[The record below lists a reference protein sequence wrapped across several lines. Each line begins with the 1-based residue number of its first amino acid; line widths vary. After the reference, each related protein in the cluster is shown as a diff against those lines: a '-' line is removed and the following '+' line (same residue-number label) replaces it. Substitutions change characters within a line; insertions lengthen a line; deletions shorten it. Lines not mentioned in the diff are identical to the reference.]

1 MLVYALQLC
10 FHCAFTKVVYPT
22 SRYLVNLLNSVKMDV
37 SRRLISLRE
46 RCGFTQNG
54 LAERA
59 GVSQT
64 HLRRVELG
72 QADITVGH
80 LQLLCDAMNIS
91 LQDFFEQDSNADEI
105 TAAFSKLSPKQKHF
119 SFLFL
124 RAYKKMKRATV
135 WSLFCNLALFLRT
148 SRIWRSLSYCL

>member
-1 MLVYALQLC
+1 
-10 FHCAFTKVVYPT
+10 
-22 SRYLVNLLNSVKMDV
+22 MDV
-37 SRRLISLRE
+37 SKRIITLRE
-46 RCGFTQNG
+46 RCGLTQNG

-91 LQDFFEQDSNADEI
+91 LNDFFSEDVDSDEI
-105 TAAFSKLSPKQKHF
+105 GAAFSKLSQIQKMRLID
-119 SFLFL
+119 FL
-124 RAYKKMKRATV
+124 K
-135 WSLFCNLALFLRT
+135 SL
-148 SRIWRSLSYCL
+148 

>member
-1 MLVYALQLC
+1 M
-10 FHCAFTKVVYPT
+10 
-22 SRYLVNLLNSVKMDV
+22 NV
-37 SRRLISLRE
+37 SKRLISLRE
-46 RCGFTQNG
+46 RCRYTQNG

-91 LQDFFEQDSNADEI
+91 LKEFFEEDSENDEI
-105 TAAFSKLSPKQKHF
+105 AITLAKLSPKQKTLLI
-119 SFLFL
+119 SFLE
-124 RAYKKMKRATV
+124 
-135 WSLFCNLALFLRT
+135 SL
-148 SRIWRSLSYCL
+148 

>member
-1 MLVYALQLC
+1 
-10 FHCAFTKVVYPT
+10 
-22 SRYLVNLLNSVKMDV
+22 MDV
-37 SRRLISLRE
+37 GKRLVALRE

-80 LQLLCDAMNIS
+80 LQLLCDAMSIS
-91 LQDFFEQDSNADEI
+91 IEEFFKEESTSDEI
-105 TAAFSKLSPKQKHF
+105 AVAFSKLSPKQKTLLLT
-119 SFLFL
+119 FLE
-124 RAYKKMKRATV
+124 
-135 WSLFCNLALFLRT
+135 SL
-148 SRIWRSLSYCL
+148 